1 MIDLELCKLGHQL
14 KYKQLPMPILSLF
27 NSRGWQKNHR
37 YSTHSKDLPNIQTHA
52 ENKFN
57 QSFLCQSIIS
67 YGTLPMK
74 IKQTKSPKHFTA
86 SMKQNVIHGY

>member
-14 KYKQLPMPILSLF
+14 KYEQLPMPILSLF
-27 NSRGWQKNHR
+27 NSRGGQKNYR
-37 YSTHSKDLPNIQTHA
+37 YPTPGKDLPNIQMPT

-57 QSFLCQSIIS
+57 QSFLCWSIIS

-74 IKQTKSPKHFTA
+74 IKQIKSPKHFTA
-86 SMKQNVIHGY
+86 SMKQKVIHRY